1 MRCDVGVLSAAGGGV
16 AEAASVAALAALA
29 HFKRPEVT
37 LQGDKVTVHPIS
49 ERDPVALAI
58 HHYPVLSTFAFF
70 NKPSP
75 TAKTAAGSTSNQ
87 EKIVCVDPS
96 WQEEVIMDGKLVF
109 GVNPYREICTLHLA
123 GQLLIDKVSSDFT
136 SEENVSVS

>member
-37 LQGDKVTVHPIS
+37 LQGDQVTVHPVS
-49 ERDPVALAI
+49 ERDPVSLSI

-70 NKPSP
+70 NKPAP
-75 TAKTAAGSTSNQ
+75 QTTSTSSTQTDSNSQ

-109 GVNPYREICTLHLA
+109 GVNPYREICALHLA
-123 GQLLIDKVSSDFT
+123 GQLLIDKVRK
-136 SEENVSVS
+136 